1 MSLTLSFF
9 KEGMA
14 AEVRDNCNKTLMRF
28 IPALKSRE
36 SLYGLTADDSDTIVE
51 GSYIL
56 TMPTANGRTAMV
68 IFPPG
73 DESLQDIKCMLG
85 LEEIADVEVRKLQQV
100 RLIGKGQG
108 CRFLSMIVE
117 T

>member
-1 MSLTLSFF
+1 MTTAVH
-9 KEGMA
+9 E
-14 AEVRDNCNKTLMRF
+14 NCTKTLMQL
-28 IPALKSRE
+28 IPAVKSRD
-36 SLYGLTADDSDTIVE
+36 SLYALSADDSDTVVE

-56 TMPTANGRTAMV
+56 TMPTTNGRTATV

-73 DESLQDIKCMLG
+73 NESLQDIKYMLG

-108 CRFLSMIVE
+108 CRFLSTVVE
-117 T
+117 TL

>member
-1 MSLTLSFF
+1 
-9 KEGMA
+9 MA
-14 AEVRDNCNKTLMRF
+14 GAIQGDSSRALMRL
-28 IPALKSRE
+28 IPSLKNRE
-36 SLYGLTADDSDTIVE
+36 SLFAPTSDDTDTIVE

-85 LEEIADVEVRKLQQV
+85 SEEIADVEVRKLQQV

-108 CRFLSMIVE
+108 CRFLSTIVE